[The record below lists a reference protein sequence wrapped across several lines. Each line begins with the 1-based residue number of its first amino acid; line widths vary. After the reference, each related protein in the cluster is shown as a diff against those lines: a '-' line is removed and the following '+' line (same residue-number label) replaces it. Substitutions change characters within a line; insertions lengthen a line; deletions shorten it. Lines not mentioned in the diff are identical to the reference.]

1 MASLAARLGR
11 VVRRRVPRVAT
22 PMARGAR
29 DRERVQD
36 QERQALGVAV
46 PMTRVGM
53 GVRGWFREW
62 AMPALVLGLLSALL
76 FFRHI
81 GELGLYSDDWQ
92 HLYMAADQPLGELA
106 RQWPLD
112 FRPLDPLPWLI
123 GYRLVG
129 LSLGTFYA
137 ALFLVV
143 LANGVLLYAMARR
156 LCGEPLLALGVAATW
171 LVYPADQSVFWLSC
185 LHYRLGLFFLLLGL
199 VLLDGGRGG
208 RVRYAGA
215 VACCALCL
223 ATNELFLGLLLAMPA
238 LAAWRG
244 WQADTLG
251 GLRRA
256 AGVAAPFLALIAAY
270 LAYRV
275 WLGPRVLGLPDG
287 KGGQTAL
294 SASWLARIEGRG
306 LVTVLLQGWDDALA
320 ALRLGALRGFVPSSY
335 EARAMI
341 TASPV
346 VPGGFTGTEWT
357 LLEVYLATVALA
369 GAAWMR
375 RGRRAAMWT
384 AVRPGA
390 LAMCVGLAWIAA
402 GFLALSF
409 TQAQPTLNGIASRI
423 DAAALPGAALF
434 MVGMVWVLARWLP
447 LPGLVGRALFLIGIV
462 TLVTVGT
469 ARSERTAAAYTA
481 GWARQRA
488 LWGLVVRAAPG
499 LRAGTFVVL
508 AAADGPGDDVVG
520 ALRPWGVGPALSLL
534 YGRRDIWGDMLQR
547 DEARRACDPMRDAD
561 QDGAAVQVATA
572 GLLPHGGAVAVPF
585 GRVLVLRYWG
595 AAGGRVAVVR
605 GSLGLGRDCALPSH
619 SERIRGTPEP
629 DPEGPWQGPD
639 LIRNL
644 T

>member
-1 MASLAARLGR
+1 
-11 VVRRRVPRVAT
+11 
-22 PMARGAR
+22 
-29 DRERVQD
+29 
-36 QERQALGVAV
+36 
-46 PMTRVGM
+46 
-53 GVRGWFREW
+53 
-62 AMPALVLGLLSALL
+62 MPALVLGLLSALL

-81 GELGLYSDDWQ
+81 GGLGLYSDDWQ
-92 HLYMAADQPLGELA
+92 HLYMAADVPLGELA

-143 LANGVLLYAMARR
+143 LANGWLLYALARR
-156 LCGEPLLALGVAATW
+156 LCGDPLLALGVAATW

-199 VLLDGGRGG
+199 VLLGGDRCGRG
-208 RVRYAGA
+208 RYTGA

-244 WQADTLG
+244 WHADRLG

-256 AGVAAPFLALIAAY
+256 ACLAVPFLVLIAVY

-294 SASWLARIEGRG
+294 SAGWLVRIEGRG
-306 LVTVLLQGWDDALA
+306 LVTVLLQGWDDALVA
-320 ALRLGALRGFVPSSY
+320 VRLGALRGFAPSSY

-346 VPGGFTGTEWT
+346 VPGGFTAVEWT

-369 GAAWMR
+369 GVAWMR
-375 RGRRAAMWT
+375 RARLAGMWL

-390 LAMCVGLAWIAA
+390 LAMAVGLAWIGA
-402 GFLALSF
+402 GFLSLSF

-423 DAAALPGAALF
+423 DAAALPGAALC
-434 MVGMVWVLARWLP
+434 VAGAVWVLARWLP
-447 LPGLVGRALFLIGIV
+447 LPGPVGRALFAAAMIAVVVAGA
-462 TLVTVGT
+462 

-488 LWGLVVRAAPG
+488 LWRLVLRAAPN
-499 LRAGTFVVL
+499 LRPGTFVVL
-508 AAADGPGDDVVG
+508 AAADGAGDDVVG

-534 YGRRDIWGDMLQR
+534 YGRRDIWGDMLPR
-547 DEARRACDPMRDAD
+547 DEARRACDPMRGAG
-561 QDGAAVQVATA
+561 QDGAAVQVAA

-595 AAGGRVAVVR
+595 AGGGRLAVVQGPLALGMGSWGMSGPAGGSRGSRGARMGGCALRSHGERIGAAGGGGFVGRAVVA
-605 GSLGLGRDCALPSH
+605 G
-619 SERIRGTPEP
+619 
-629 DPEGPWQGPD
+629 
-639 LIRNL
+639 
-644 T
+644 

>member
-1 MASLAARLGR
+1 
-11 VVRRRVPRVAT
+11 
-22 PMARGAR
+22 
-29 DRERVQD
+29 
-36 QERQALGVAV
+36 
-46 PMTRVGM
+46 
-53 GVRGWFREW
+53 
-62 AMPALVLGLLSALL
+62 MPALVLGLLSALL

-81 GELGLYSDDWQ
+81 GGLGLYSDDWQ
-92 HLYMAADQPLGELA
+92 HLYMAADVPLGELA

-143 LANGVLLYAMARR
+143 LANGWLLYALARR
-156 LCGEPLLALGVAATW
+156 LCGDPLLALGVAATW

-199 VLLDGGRGG
+199 VLLGGDRCGRG
-208 RVRYAGA
+208 RYTGA

-238 LAAWRG
+238 LVAWRG
-244 WQADTLG
+244 WHADRLG

-256 AGVAAPFLALIAAY
+256 ACLAVPFLVLIAVY

-294 SASWLARIEGRG
+294 SAGWLVRIEGRG
-306 LVTVLLQGWDDALA
+306 LVTVLLQGWDDALVA
-320 ALRLGALRGFVPSSY
+320 VRLGALRGFAPSSY

-346 VPGGFTGTEWT
+346 VPGGFTAVEWT

-369 GAAWMR
+369 GVAWMR
-375 RGRRAAMWT
+375 RARLAGMWL

-390 LAMCVGLAWIAA
+390 LAMAVGLAWIGA
-402 GFLALSF
+402 GFLSLSF

-423 DAAALPGAALF
+423 DAAALPGAALC
-434 MVGMVWVLARWLP
+434 VAGAVWVLARWLP
-447 LPGLVGRALFLIGIV
+447 LPGPVGRALFAAAMIAVVVAGA
-462 TLVTVGT
+462 

-488 LWGLVVRAAPG
+488 LWRLVLRAAPN
-499 LRAGTFVVL
+499 LRPGTFVVL
-508 AAADGPGDDVVG
+508 AAADGAGDDVVG

-534 YGRRDIWGDMLQR
+534 YGRRDIWGDMLPR
-547 DEARRACDPMRDAD
+547 DEARRACDPMRGAG
-561 QDGAAVQVATA
+561 QDGAAVQVAA

-595 AAGGRVAVVR
+595 AGGGRLAVVQGPLALGMGSWGMSGPAGGSRGSRGARMGGCALRSHGERIGAAGGGGFVGRAVVA
-605 GSLGLGRDCALPSH
+605 G
-619 SERIRGTPEP
+619 
-629 DPEGPWQGPD
+629 
-639 LIRNL
+639 
-644 T
+644 